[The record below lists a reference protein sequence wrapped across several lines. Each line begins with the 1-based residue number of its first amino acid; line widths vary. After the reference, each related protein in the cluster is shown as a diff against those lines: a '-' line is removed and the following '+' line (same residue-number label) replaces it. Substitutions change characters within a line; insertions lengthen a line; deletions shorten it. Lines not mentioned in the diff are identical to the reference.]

1 MASLP
6 PLTDSLSAQ
15 PFRKKLTLATL
26 AVTAIALLMSCV
38 GLIGVQYTYDRGK
51 ADEQNR
57 QLAEVLATNLGAAV
71 VFGDTETAN
80 IITHSARRVPSV
92 VAIEARDS
100 AGNRIS
106 LYHEKA
112 VTLNEAQQRLTDAK
126 KHQPSYFDELGSYST
141 PIAVNDDEVG
151 KLVVLYRYRSLGLT
165 IADMLP
171 VATVLFIVCLA
182 IGVSVANVLKKMIF
196 RPLDGL
202 THSMQAV
209 RQSGNLQERVE
220 MSNDEDFDQIIT
232 SYNAMLDD
240 IEARTDE
247 LSIAMDQLAVARDEA
262 ERANIA
268 KSAFLA
274 NMSHELRT
282 PLNAIIGYAE
292 VLRDD
297 LTAAGLERSIE
308 DIGWIY
314 SSSKQLLE
322 LINSLLDL
330 SKIEAGK
337 MDLDVHAFDLRKLLR
352 EVEATLQPL
361 ADKQNNQFSVQL
373 DETIGLV
380 RSDSTK
386 LRQCLLNLGSNA
398 CKFTENGF
406 VQLSARVEGDEL
418 IFELSDTGIGMSEED
433 LSRLFQPFT
442 QSDSSTTRRFG
453 GTGLGLALV
462 KRFTE
467 MLGGSI
473 EVSSDVGFGTTFTMR
488 LKQNI
493 SGLQKAKASTAGAAE
508 PATDII
514 GPPPR
519 AERKKPLAL
528 VMEDEPSA
536 VELLRRLLDRNGYQC
551 VVAGDGQRGIDMAR
565 EQEPDIVLLDIAM
578 PVLDGWSV
586 LDSFSSDESLRAIP
600 TIVVS
605 VDDRTR
611 LTIERGASDHLVKP
625 VDTDDLETILQFYS
639 DKRTGHILLV
649 EDDPATARLYE
660 NGLTQCGFQV
670 SRASN
675 GAEAVALLA
684 DDKFAMVVTD
694 LMMPTA
700 DGFQLIEHIGT
711 IPLPERPP
719 VIVVTGA
726 SLEEPQKRDLEA
738 KVEEVHLKSGLTP
751 RHLANKI
758 SNLLDV

>member
-1 MASLP
+1 MPSLP
-6 PLTDSLSAQ
+6 LSQNISAQ

-51 ADEQNR
+51 ADEQSR
-57 QLAEVLATNLGAAV
+57 QLADVLATNLGAAV
-71 VFGDTETAN
+71 VFGDTETADT
-80 IITHSARRVPSV
+80 ITHSARRVPSI

-100 AGNRIS
+100 AGNRLS
-106 LYHEKA
+106 LYHEKTVNLA
-112 VTLNEAQQRLTDAK
+112 EAQQRLNAAK
-126 KHQPSYFDELGSYST
+126 QHKPSYFDGMGSYAT
-141 PIAVNDDEVG
+141 PISVNDDEVG

-171 VATVLFIVCLA
+171 VATILFIVCLA
-182 IGVSVANVLKKMIF
+182 IGISVANALKKMIF
-196 RPLDGL
+196 KPLDGL

-209 RQSGNLQERVE
+209 RQSGNLQERVG
-220 MSNDEDFDQIIT
+220 MSNDPDFDQIIT

-247 LSIAMDQLAVARDEA
+247 LSVAMDQLAVARDDA

-297 LTAAGLERSIE
+297 LNAAGLERSIE

-361 ADKQNNQFSVQL
+361 ADKQNNQLTVTL
-373 DETIGLV
+373 DESIGLV

-406 VQLSARVEGDEL
+406 VQLSARTEEDEL

-433 LSRLFQPFT
+433 ISRLFQPFT

-467 MLGGSI
+467 MLGGTV

-488 LKQNI
+488 LKQNM
-493 SGLQKAKASTAGAAE
+493 SGGPRVLAPVAE
-508 PATDII
+508 QLEAPTEGSESSI
-514 GPPPR
+514 R

-551 VVAGDGQRGIDMAR
+551 VVAGDGQQGIDLAR

-578 PVLDGWSV
+578 PILDGWDV
-586 LDSFSSDESLRAIP
+586 LDSFSKDDSLRAIP

-639 DKRTGHILLV
+639 DKRSGHILLV

-675 GAEAVALLA
+675 GDEAIALLA

-694 LMMPTA
+694 LMMPTS

-711 IPLPERPP
+711 IPLEERPP

-726 SLEEPQKRDLEA
+726 SLEEPQKRDLES

>member
-1 MASLP
+1 MSNIPLVASI
-6 PLTDSLSAQ
+6 SAQ
-15 PFRKKLTLATL
+15 PFRKKLTLITL
-26 AVTAIALLMSCV
+26 AVTAVALLMSCV
-38 GLIGVQYTYDRGK
+38 GLIGVQYTYDRDK

-57 QLAEVLATNLGAAV
+57 QLADVLATNLGAAV
-71 VFGDTETAN
+71 VFGDAQTAD
-80 IITHSARRVPSV
+80 IITHSARRVPNIL
-92 VAIEARDS
+92 AIEARDIV
-100 AGNRIS
+100 GNQLS
-106 LYHEKA
+106 LYHEKSIN
-112 VTLNEAQQRLTDAK
+112 LSQAQEQLKAAK
-126 KHQPSYFDELGSYST
+126 EYKPSYFDGIGSYST
-141 PIAVNDDEVG
+141 PIAVNDDQVG
-151 KLVVLYRYRSLGLT
+151 QLVVLYRYRSLGRT

-171 VATVLFIVCLA
+171 VATILFIVCLA
-182 IGVSVANVLKKMIF
+182 IGVSVANVLKKMVF

-202 THSMQAV
+202 TDSMQAV
-209 RQSGNLQERVE
+209 RQSGNLKERVE
-220 MSNDEDFDQIIT
+220 ISNDPDFDQIIT

-247 LSIAMDQLAVARDEA
+247 LSIAMDQLAVARDQA

-297 LTAAGLERSIE
+297 LKVAGLERSIE

-361 ADKQNNQFSVQL
+361 ADKQNNQLTVAV
-373 DETIGLV
+373 DESIGLV

-406 VQLSARVEGDEL
+406 VQLSARVEDDDL
-418 IFELSDTGIGMSEED
+418 IFEISDTGIGMSEEEMA
-433 LSRLFQPFT
+433 RLFQPFT

-467 MLGGSI
+467 MLGGTVEI
-473 EVSSDVGFGTTFTMR
+473 SSDVGFGTTFTMR

-493 SGLQKAKASTAGAAE
+493 IKSAPKPLLADTHSKTTIHKEVSAEAPAA
-508 PATDII
+508 
-514 GPPPR
+514 
-519 AERKKPLAL
+519 RKKPLAL

-551 VVAGDGQRGIDMAR
+551 VVAGNGQHGIDLAR
-565 EQEPDIVLLDIAM
+565 EKEPDIVLLDIGM
-578 PVLDGWSV
+578 PVLDGWGV
-586 LDSFSSDESLRAIP
+586 LDSFANDESLRAIP

-605 VDDRTR
+605 VDDRKR

-625 VDTDDLETILQFYS
+625 VDTDDLETILKFYS
-639 DKRTGHILLV
+639 DKRSGHILLV

-670 SRASN
+670 SRAGN
-675 GAEAVALLA
+675 GEEARALLA

-694 LMMPTA
+694 LMMPTV

-711 IPLPERPP
+711 IPLEDRPP

-726 SLEEPQKRDLEA
+726 SLEEKQKKMLES